1 MREHIQFDFLYDNH
15 FSEMKDLEI
24 LQNKLQAA
32 QMCEP
37 YIGKYFS
44 TYEVR
49 HSILGFTDGQ
59 IAETDK
65 QIAYERNVG
74 IIPDPTAGAEA
85 PAEGEEGAEGAPAAD
100 GIPAGELPEGADQNG
115 DGVVDESEFTELM
128 DGDMD
133 LSGDPEQEV
142 SRELLRLKK
151 DK

>member
-65 QIAYERNVG
+65 NC
-74 IIPDPTAGAEA
+74 
-85 PAEGEEGAEGAPAAD
+85 
-100 GIPAGELPEGADQNG
+100 L
-115 DGVVDESEFTELM
+115 
-128 DGDMD
+128 
-133 LSGDPEQEV
+133 
-142 SRELLRLKK
+142 
-151 DK
+151 